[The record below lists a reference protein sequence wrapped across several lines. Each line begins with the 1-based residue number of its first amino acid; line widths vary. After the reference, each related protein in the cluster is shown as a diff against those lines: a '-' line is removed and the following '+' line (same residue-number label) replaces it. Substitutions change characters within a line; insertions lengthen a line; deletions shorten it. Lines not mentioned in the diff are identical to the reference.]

1 MTLVINI
8 LIDILNEGLMYALLA
23 MGMYITYSILDFPD
37 LSVDGTFPLGAV
49 LSGVLIIQGV
59 DPWLCLVISFAA
71 GMAAG
76 VLTGLMHV
84 KLRITPL
91 LCGIIMYT
99 AMLSVNLVILKAGTD
114 GKAVASF
121 FTKNTIFN
129 SGIASLIPKNIGEGG
144 FYIRTVVIAL
154 ILVIVCKLLLDL
166 YLKTKHGLL
175 LRATGAN
182 DKYTVMLGR
191 NPGSMKIFGL
201 ALGNGFAAL
210 AGSVIAQNKGSAD
223 QQMGIGMVVLG
234 LASVIIGLSLFRRV
248 KFMKGTTMVILG
260 SLVYKAAYQI
270 VLSLGIPTDFNNLM
284 KALIFLVALVLGGS
298 ELRKLITSLGKKPE
312 PVKSDSKLALSNIT
326 KVFNRGTVDE
336 SKLFDNFTLDVN
348 DGDFISVVGS
358 NGSGKTTMLNIVC
371 GGIQPDS
378 GAVVFN
384 GENIVLSK
392 EYERARKI
400 GRVLQDPKMGTCGS
414 LTILENLALAD
425 NKLHPFGL
433 SPAVNRKR
441 EEHYKKLL
449 ESCGMG
455 LENRMGVLAG
465 SLSGGQRQALAL
477 IIATMADIDLLIL
490 DEHTAALDPK
500 TAANVLRLSD
510 KFIEEDGLTALMV
523 THNMRDAI
531 AHGNRL
537 IMMNAGKIILDVSGE
552 DKRKLTVEDLLDA
565 FAKLSG
571 SEFANDRALLS

>member
-144 FYIRTVVIAL
+144 FYIRTVVISL

-500 TAANVLRLSD
+500 SSETLMKITEKVV
-510 KFIEEDGLTALMV
+510 KEKHLTTLMV
-523 THNMRDAI
+523 THNLRFAVEYGSRLVMM
-531 AHGNRL
+531 HGG
-537 IMMNAGKIILDVSGE
+537 NAVMDIDGEAKKNLVVDDILGKFNEISIECG
-552 DKRKLTVEDLLDA
+552 
-565 FAKLSG
+565 
-571 SEFANDRALLS
+571 N

>member
-500 TAANVLRLSD
+500 SSETLMKITEKVVKD
-510 KFIEEDGLTALMV
+510 KHLTTLMV
-523 THNMRDAI
+523 THNLRFAVEYGSRLVMM
-531 AHGNRL
+531 HGGSAVMDIDGEAKKNL
-537 IMMNAGKIILDVSGE
+537 VVDDILGKFNEISIECG
-552 DKRKLTVEDLLDA
+552 
-565 FAKLSG
+565 
-571 SEFANDRALLS
+571 N

>member
-129 SGIASLIPKNIGEGG
+129 SGIASLIPKNVGEGG

-371 GGIQPDS
+371 GGIQPDF

-500 TAANVLRLSD
+500 SSETLMKITEKVV
-510 KFIEEDGLTALMV
+510 KEKHLTTLMV
-523 THNMRDAI
+523 THNLRFAVEYGSRLVMM
-531 AHGNRL
+531 HGGSAVMDIDGEAKKNL
-537 IMMNAGKIILDVSGE
+537 VVDDILGKFNEISIECG
-552 DKRKLTVEDLLDA
+552 
-565 FAKLSG
+565 
-571 SEFANDRALLS
+571 N